1 MPDRRERNRASEASV
16 RSRVAAPNV
25 ISWGRFARC
34 AALCAAL
41 VSWPGSG
48 GAQDK
53 GTLNPQPLP
62 PVAKPDDPKI
72 PAKELFGRRTTPAPL
87 EARTLGFYAKGCLAG
102 AVALPIDGQTWQVM
116 RVSRNRNWG
125 HPKLVEFLERLAGK
139 APQTGWRGLLVGD
152 MAQPRGGPM
161 LGGHSSHQVGLDV
174 DIWFTPMP
182 DHVQSREER
191 EFASAT
197 NVVAPDLLDVDA
209 NVWTPTYTNLIRA
222 AAQ

>member
-72 PAKELFGRRTTPAPL
+72 PAKELFCRRTTPAPL

-125 HPKLVEFLERLAGK
+125 PPNPVDFLHRLPAR
-139 APQTGWRGLLVGD
+139 AARSGWPGLLLGD
-152 MAQPRGGPM
+152 MSQPRGGAM
-161 LGGHSSHQVGLDV
+161 LNGHASHQIGLDA
-174 DIWFTPMP
+174 DIWLTPMP
-182 DHVQSREER
+182 DHELTREER
-191 EFASAT
+191 E
-197 NVVAPDLLDVDA
+197 
-209 NVWTPTYTNLIRA
+209 
-222 AAQ
+222 